1 MKPPT
6 PKADALREM
15 RERQHAER
23 ERVCLAA
30 RRTVKDL
37 DATRAELDKAVRAV
51 AAKPK
56 RHK

>member
-6 PKADALREM
+6 PKSDALRQM
-15 RERQHAER
+15 RERQFIER
-23 ERVCLAA
+23 ERVRFAA
-30 RRTVKDL
+30 RRTVKAL
-37 DATRAELDKAVRAV
+37 EAARAELDKAVRAV

>member
-1 MKPPT
+1 MGSDS

-23 ERVCLAA
+23 ERVRHAA
-30 RRTVKDL
+30 RRTVKGL
-37 DATRAELDKAVRAV
+37 DATRAELDKAVCAV
-51 AAKPK
+51 AAKPR